1 MPYDYPGEYA
11 VKWDGVDVGRFRD
24 LVATTASGLRRP
36 AGASLERSGP
46 GTLELRD
53 VAGVSI
59 YGDVLLHR
67 WPSSTTA
74 AGGPPRNL
82 TIEVLDASG
91 AAVTRWHIRN
101 ARPMKWVVKPAGIRT
116 ASRSTDK
123 NDIAVETLT
132 IVHEGIIPT
141 D

>member
-11 VKWDGVDVGRFRD
+11 MRFDGVDVGRFRE
-24 LVATTASGLRRP
+24 LVATTASGLRRS
-36 AGASLERSGP
+36 AGAALERSGP

-53 VAGVSI
+53 LGGANV

-67 WPSSTTA
+67 WQRSTTS

-91 AAVTRWHIRN
+91 APVARWHIRN
-101 ARPMKWVVKPAGIRT
+101 ARPLKWVLKPAGS
-116 ASRSTDK
+116 APRSTDK
-123 NDIAVETLT
+123 NDILVETIT
-132 IVHEGIIPT
+132 IVHEGMGPI